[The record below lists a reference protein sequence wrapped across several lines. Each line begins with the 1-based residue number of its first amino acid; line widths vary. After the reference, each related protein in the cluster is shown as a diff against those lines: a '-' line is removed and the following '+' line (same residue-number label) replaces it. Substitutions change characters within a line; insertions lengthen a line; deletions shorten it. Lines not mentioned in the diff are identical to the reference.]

1 MRNPQLCLGTV
12 QFGLPYGVTNQIG
25 QVPEFETCQI
35 LNLAAASSIQL
46 LDTAQSYGTSE
57 RILGRCWPK
66 DAPRR
71 LISKLPAGA
80 DQHSWETNL
89 LKSMEYLKTEKLDGF
104 LLHSSSDLTS
114 ENGKELL
121 KWLESLRERGL
132 AERIGV
138 SIYEANELNNL
149 PLSCLQLVQ
158 LPLSIYD
165 QRMINNGTIDKLLEL
180 GISIHARST
189 FLQGLLL
196 QASEYWPIHITASFK
211 KHHTKWQA
219 YLRQKGWSPLE
230 YALSF
235 VRSIEGL
242 EACLVGVLSQ
252 KELEQI
258 IHAWN
263 QQRLPLDQETR
274 AWAWDNVSDLDPR
287 IWPKK

>member
-25 QVPEFETCQI
+25 QVPETETRKI
-35 LNLAAASSIQL
+35 LNLAASSAIQL

-57 RILGRCWPK
+57 KVIGRCWPK

-80 DQHSWETNL
+80 DQNTWEANL
-89 LKSMEYLKTEKLDGF
+89 LKSMDYLKIEKLDGF
-104 LLHSSSDLTS
+104 LLHRSSDLVS

-121 KWLESLRERGL
+121 KWLESIRERGL
-132 AERIGV
+132 VDRIGV
-138 SIYEANELNNL
+138 SIYEADELIRL
-149 PLSCLQLVQ
+149 PLSYLQLVQ

-165 QRMINNGTIDKLLEL
+165 QRMISNGAIDRLLEL
-180 GISIHARST
+180 GIGIHVRST

-196 QASEYWPIHITASFK
+196 QESQHWPTHITNGFK
-211 KHHTKWQA
+211 KHHTKWLE

-230 YALSF
+230 CALNF
-235 VRSIEGL
+235 VRSIEGV
-242 EACLVGVLSQ
+242 EACLVGVLSK

-263 QQRLPLDQETR
+263 QDKIPFDSELNG
-274 AWAWDNVSDLDPR
+274 WAWTNVSDLDPR
-287 IWPKK
+287 SWPEN